1 MAYKYY
7 RYTVEGPLLSRDT
20 GRALGEA
27 GGTIV
32 RVDNPDGRTE
42 VIVAITEE
50 GALPAGTALGP
61 GTEVSGDDVLTFG
74 G

>member
-7 RYTVEGPLLSRDT
+7 RYTVEGPLLSRDAA
-20 GRALGEA
+20 RALGEA

-32 RVDNPDGRTE
+32 RVDNRDGRTE
-42 VIVAITEE
+42 VTVAITEE
-50 GALPAGTALGP
+50 GTLPAGTALGA
-61 GTEVSGDDVLTFG
+61 GAEVCGGDVLTFG

>member
-7 RYTVEGPLLSRDT
+7 RYTVEGPLLSRDA
-20 GRALGEA
+20 GRTLGEA

-32 RVDNPDGRTE
+32 RIDNRDGTTE
-42 VIVAITEE
+42 VTVAIAEE
-50 GALPAGTALGP
+50 GTLPAGTAVGA
-61 GTEVSGDDVLTFG
+61 GTEVSEDDVLTFG

>member
-1 MAYKYY
+1 MAFKYY
-7 RYTVEGPLLSRDT
+7 RYTVEGPFLSRDA

-32 RVDNPDGRTE
+32 RVDNRDGRTE
-42 VIVAITEE
+42 VTVAIAEE
-50 GALPAGTALGP
+50 GTLPTGTALGA
-61 GTEVSGDDVLTFG
+61 GAEVREDDVLTFG

>member
-7 RYTVEGPLLSRDT
+7 RYTVEGPLLSRDAA
-20 GRALGEA
+20 RALGEA

-32 RVDNPDGRTE
+32 RVDNRVGRTE
-42 VIVAITEE
+42 VTVAITEE
-50 GALPAGTALGP
+50 GTLPAGTALGA
-61 GTEVSGDDVLTFG
+61 GAEVSEDDVLTFG